1 MTISA
6 QSIKTITIKKS
17 GLFYSM
23 FDNGDLIILTEG
35 DIAQNGEVT
44 LRRIPRPEKRR
55 NQIVKV
61 IGIDLQADQN
71 PKI

>member
-1 MTISA
+1 
-6 QSIKTITIKKS
+6 
-17 GLFYSM
+17 M